1 MTLCLVISKRMQR
14 GPPSSREFK
23 SIQCLPLMVD
33 RWKGAALQLSSIQGS
48 KIFRSFYPC
57 HHAESK
63 QLLLPRIVMSPPWQ
77 VEGTS
82 VRLQFNDWQGV
93 RMNYSICGASARV
106 IETSFHGAI
115 VVCVECG
122 SYLWACPL
130 RGTAGVNRTLVAPGF
145 GPAGF
150 HPQASGPSWA
160 GALRLHV

>member
-1 MTLCLVISKRMQR
+1 
-14 GPPSSREFK
+14 
-23 SIQCLPLMVD
+23 MVD

-106 IETSFHGAI
+106 IETSFMVRLLFALSAVATFGLA
-115 VVCVECG
+115 
-122 SYLWACPL
+122 PF
-130 RGTAGVNRTLVAPGF
+130 GV
-145 GPAGF
+145 
-150 HPQASGPSWA
+150 
-160 GALRLHV
+160 RLA